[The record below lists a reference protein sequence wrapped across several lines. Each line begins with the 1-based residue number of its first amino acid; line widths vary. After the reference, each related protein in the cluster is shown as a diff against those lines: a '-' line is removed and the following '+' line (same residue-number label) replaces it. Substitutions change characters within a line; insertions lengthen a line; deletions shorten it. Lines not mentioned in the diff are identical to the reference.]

1 MKNMILFSWLFMS
14 SALAFSADSTDSLM
28 NVYKSELQKQQAYDH
43 EKEHRIT
50 KLKAE
55 LAICPVFDRAKQ
67 YHLTDLLYQEYFSYQ
82 HDQAIVYSHQLIKV
96 SSDMHDLA
104 KLNESR
110 VKLGLVLLLSDMFK
124 EASDCIKSIDP
135 RLLNSTVKVS
145 YYELNYTFYRSLL
158 LYTSDRFYVQHDSL
172 MEVKY
177 LDSAIAVAKPNSFE
191 QLSAIIKLPDT
202 ARQRKTSEYLLYHT
216 KLSPHHEAMIA
227 SYLSRFYSGKK
238 AKDLLLLAAI
248 DDIRTSTKETLAAS
262 LLGGIYNQENDIKTA
277 YLFLQNA
284 QDDARFFGSRIH
296 EAEVATLLPYVAA
309 KNLLLV
315 EREKQHFQT
324 YLLIVVAAAIIT
336 ALIAFIIFFQLK
348 NLKAKEVIIRDKND
362 ELEKVNGKLWES
374 SRIKEEFI
382 GLFFKTCSSY
392 IETLDR
398 VKRKAQHSIKLGKY
412 TDASAILSD
421 IHIEREKDE
430 LYRTLDRILLTLFPN
445 FISSFNAL
453 LKKEDQILPK
463 AGETLTATLRIF
475 ALIRLGVSDIDTIAK
490 ILDYSV
496 STVYTYKVRVKAKAL
511 VPADDF
517 EQKVMEIKFIDQL

>member
-1 MKNMILFSWLFMS
+1 MKNIVLFLWLLMS
-14 SALAFSADSTDSLM
+14 SILAFSAESTDSLI
-28 NVYKSELQKQQAYDH
+28 NVYKNELQKQKIYDH
-43 EKEHRIT
+43 EKEVHIA

-55 LAICPVFDRAKQ
+55 LAICPAFDHVKQ
-67 YHLTDLLYQEYFSYQ
+67 YHLIDRLYQEYFSYQ
-82 HDQAIVYSHQLIKV
+82 HDSAIVYSHRLIKV
-96 SSDMHDLA
+96 SLDMHDLG

-135 RLLNSTVKVS
+135 GSLNSTVKVS

-158 LYTSDRFYVQHDSL
+158 LYTSDEFYIKQDSSI
-172 MEVKY
+172 EVKY
-177 LDSAIAVAKPNSFE
+177 LDSDISIARPNSFE

-202 ARQRKTSEYLLYHT
+202 ARQRRISEYLLYHT
-216 KLSPHHEAMIA
+216 NLTLHQEAMIA
-227 SYLSRFYSGKK
+227 SYLSKFYNGKK

-262 LLGGIYNQENDIKTA
+262 LLGSIYNQENDIKNS
-277 YLFLQNA
+277 YMFLQNA
-284 QDDARFFGSRIH
+284 QDDAKFFGSRIH
-296 EAEVATLLPYVAA
+296 EAEVAAILPYVAA
-309 KNLLLV
+309 KNILIA
-315 EREKQHFQT
+315 EREKQHFET
-324 YLLIVVAAAIIT
+324 YLVIVVAAAIIT
-336 ALIAFIIFFQLK
+336 VLIAFIIFFQLK
-348 NLKAKEVIIRDKND
+348 KLKAKEVIISDKND

-374 SRIKEEFI
+374 SRIKEELI

-398 VKRKAQHSIKLGKY
+398 VKRKTQHNIKLGKY
-412 TDASAILSD
+412 SDANAILNN
-421 IHIEREKDE
+421 IHIEKEKDQ
-430 LYRTLDRILLTLFPN
+430 LYHTLDSIFLTLFPN

-453 LKKEDQILPK
+453 LKKEDQIWPK
-463 AGETLTATLRIF
+463 ASETLTATLRIF
-475 ALIRLGVSDIDTIAK
+475 ALIRLGVGELETIAK

-517 EQKVMEIKFIDQL
+517 EQKIMEIKFIDEL